1 MSGPLRCFYPGVM
14 TLTCSRITPAL
25 GAIATLPG
33 DSGEVSDELADAVHS
48 ALVEHAVLVLPEAG
62 LDARGMVQLGTALGT
77 LGIRHHSYTTH
88 PDSEDV
94 VVLTWEGDQKPDA
107 AEWHAD
113 MTYRQEPP
121 FASILKAVEV
131 PPVGGDTLWASMFAV
146 HDALDPGLRRD
157 LSELE
162 AVHDMGAFR
171 TGAYREGGDEGLKAA
186 LAAAGTAVHPV
197 IAHHPVS
204 GRPYVNVSESFTRFV
219 IGLSAPES
227 ARLLAF
233 LFDFINRPDFHM
245 RIRWQPGTV
254 VIWDNRGTQH
264 YAVADYLPHRRVM
277 HRVAVVTDRRTPAGR
292 SESRDGSRP

>member
-1 MSGPLRCFYPGVM
+1 MKLS
-14 TLTCSRITPAL
+14 CSRITPAL
-25 GAIATLPG
+25 GATATLRHER
-33 DSGEVSDELADAVHS
+33 GEVTDELADAIHA
-48 ALVEHAVLVLPEAG
+48 ALVEHLVLVFPDAD
-62 LDARGMVQLGTALGT
+62 LDARAMVQLGRALGT

-94 VVLTWEGDQKPDA
+94 VVLTWEGEQKPDA
-107 AEWHAD
+107 AEWHSD
-113 MTYRQEPP
+113 MTYRRQPP

-157 LSELE
+157 LGQLE

-171 TGAYREGGDEGLKAA
+171 TGAYREGGDEGISAA
-186 LAAAGTAVHPV
+186 LTEAGTAVHPV
-197 IAHHPVS
+197 IDHHPVT

-227 ARLLAF
+227 ARLLTH
-233 LFDFINRPDFHM
+233 LFDLINRPDFHA
-245 RIRWQPGTV
+245 RLRWQPGMV

-277 HRVAVVTDRRTPAGR
+277 HRVAVVTDRRTPAEHYLEV
-292 SESRDGSRP
+292 SI

>member
-1 MSGPLRCFYPGVM
+1 MK
-14 TLTCSRITPAL
+14 LTCTRLTPAI
-25 GAIATLPG
+25 GATATLPDRFVD
-33 DSGEVSDELADAVHS
+33 DSEELADEIHAALIEHS
-48 ALVEHAVLVLPEAG
+48 VVVFPDAD
-62 LDARGMVQLGTALGT
+62 LDAKQMVELGRALGT

-107 AEWHAD
+107 AEWHSD
-113 MTYRQEPP
+113 MTYRRQPP

-146 HDALDPGLRRD
+146 HDALDAGLRHD
-157 LSELE
+157 LEQLE

-171 TGAYREGGDEGLKAA
+171 TGAYRTGGDEGISAA
-186 LAAAGTAVHPV
+186 MAEAGTAVHPV
-197 IAHHPVS
+197 IAHHPVT

-227 ARLLAF
+227 ARLLTL
-233 LFDFINRPDFHM
+233 LFDLINRPDFHV
-245 RIRWQPGTV
+245 RIRWQPGMV

-264 YAVADYLPHRRVM
+264 YAVSDYLPHRRVM
-277 HRVAVVTDRRTPAGR
+277 HRVAVVTDRRAQPFANL
-292 SESRDGSRP
+292 DA